1 VPEFPY
7 QSRSRKPPPRKAV
20 HRSWPPPRNWIRP
33 NAFYRQKIP
42 EIRPPEK
49 AVAYLIDFLDSFGCN
64 TRWNRL
70 FIMSQDSAENK
81 EGFRVGT
88 EPDEAGEHQSR
99 FKVEAPTLGHR
110 QFDQLGELPS
120 GYGQMFVIARDP
132 HWLFSYWD
140 FDYAAFPEKRR
151 LLLQVFRGTELEA
164 TIEINEIARNWYIPV
179 QHADADYRVEFAVTG
194 ENGAVRVIG
203 EAGPTHT
210 PPESI
215 SSQWDSEF
223 ATVPFHLGFNV
234 LLDVIETAKATGEP
248 LTQALARLQQVA
260 ASNLAGPSSWS
271 ESQLHILETLLG
283 KSFVGQL
290 SSMTSEEL
298 TSYLQTNLASR
309 LDSESASELVAK
321 GRLAQLLAPEASS
334 LFSGFQEIFG
344 GVLSSAGISS
354 LGAPSAAESSETL
367 AAGSESLASW
377 QSAAG
382 SETRLQQVGV
392 SSLEL
397 AGGLSS
403 AEMSSEVLSSFA
415 AASELAA
422 LGLSS
427 AELSSAALSSAAWSG
442 LEFPLSSWSELA
454 SESSLWSGITSSW
467 GGPIERGFFMHVN
480 AEVIFYGGTDPRAK
494 VTVAGQPIQLQP
506 DGTFRYHFKFPDN
519 DFEIPIVAVSP
530 DGQETRSA
538 VLYFRRDTTR
548 QGEVGST
555 GQPAH
560 LSDLIGAKR

>member
-1 VPEFPY
+1 
-7 QSRSRKPPPRKAV
+7 
-20 HRSWPPPRNWIRP
+20 
-33 NAFYRQKIP
+33 
-42 EIRPPEK
+42 
-49 AVAYLIDFLDSFGCN
+49 
-64 TRWNRL
+64 
-70 FIMSQDSAENK
+70 MSQDSAENK

-223 ATVPFHLGFNV
+223 ATVPFHLGFNF

-344 GVLSSAGISS
+344 GILSSAGISS

>member
-1 VPEFPY
+1 
-7 QSRSRKPPPRKAV
+7 
-20 HRSWPPPRNWIRP
+20 
-33 NAFYRQKIP
+33 
-42 EIRPPEK
+42 
-49 AVAYLIDFLDSFGCN
+49 
-64 TRWNRL
+64 
-70 FIMSQDSAENK
+70 MSQDSVENK
-81 EGFRVGT
+81 DGFRVGA
-88 EPDEAGEHQSR
+88 EPDESGQHRSR
-99 FKVEAPTLGHR
+99 FESNRPSVENGR
-110 QFDQLGELPS
+110 IDELGELPS
-120 GYGQMFVIARDP
+120 GYGQMFIVARDP
-132 HWLFSYWD
+132 HWLFTYWD
-140 FDYAAFPEKRR
+140 YDYATFPEKRR
-151 LLLQVFRGTELEA
+151 LLLQVFRGPELET

-179 QHADADYRVEFAVTG
+179 QQADADYRVEFVLRD
-194 ENGAVRVIG
+194 EDGAVRVIG

-215 SSQWDSEF
+215 SPQWDSQF
-223 ATVPFHLGFNV
+223 ATVPFHLGFNF
-234 LLDVIETAKATGEP
+234 LLDVIDTAKATGEP
-248 LTQALARLQQVA
+248 LTQALARLQQAA
-260 ASNLAGPSSWS
+260 ASNLGGPSSWS

-283 KSFVGQL
+283 KAFVGQL
-290 SSMTSEEL
+290 SSMSSEQL
-298 TSYLQTNLASR
+298 ASYLRTDLAAQ
-309 LDSESASELVAK
+309 LDSESASELLAK

-344 GVLSSAGISS
+344 GGLSSAGVTS
-354 LGAPSAAESSETL
+354 LGVPAAAESSETL
-367 AAGSESLASW
+367 AASSESLASW

-382 SETRLQQVGV
+382 SETRLREVGL
-392 SSLEL
+392 SSFET

-415 AASELAA
+415 AASELGALGLSSAELGA

-454 SESSLWSGITSSW
+454 SESSLWSGFASSW
-467 GGPIERGFFMHVN
+467 SGPVERGFFMHVN

-548 QGEVGST
+548 QGEVGAT

-560 LSDLIGAKR
+560 LGDLIGAKR